1 MQAAWELVG
10 SVVEAEVEEAWEL
23 VGSAAGEEAA
33 EAAGASSEP
42 PEGLWGC
49 T

>member
-10 SVVEAEVEEAWEL
+10 SVVGEEVAEAWEL
-23 VGSAAGEEAA
+23 VGSAVGEEAV
-33 EAAGASSEP
+33 EAVGASSEP